1 MKKFNPKK
9 NDIVYVCYDG
19 KLGRKVEGVVLINR
33 GFAIKVRFKLW
44 VEKEI
49 VEQWFVR
56 VSDEAYGAYVR
67 QEGSLMKALMGTPG
81 DWYSVYAKEVLDEGN

>member
-67 QEGSLMKALMGTPG
+67 QEGSI
-81 DWYSVYAKEVLDEGN
+81 S